1 MNKQERPVPP
11 DDERLS
17 GAELVIY
24 GIILIGAL
32 LMMLVASISYYKYV
46 VL

>member
-24 GIILIGAL
+24 GIILLGAF
-32 LMMLVASISYYKYV
+32 LMMLVATISYFKYV